1 MQRSRPLPPVYFL
14 AAIILMVLLDRVL
27 PMWRWH
33 WVPGRW
39 LGIALVVAGLSLTL
53 ASARLFRRRKT
64 AIKPFEQSSV
74 LVVEGP
80 YRVSRNPMYVGLSI
94 VLAGIGLLLESFA
107 PLVVI
112 PVFVGVI
119 RTRFIAAEEQMLAQQ
134 FGDAYAEYRSRVRR
148 WL

>member
-1 MQRSRPLPPVYFL
+1 LPPVYFL

-33 WVPGRW
+33 WAPGRW

-80 YRVSRNPMYVGLSI
+80 YRVSRNPMYVGLCT